1 MINMKQFVVVA
12 YDVADNRRRQKI
24 AKTLEQYG
32 LRCNESVFECL
43 LTEAK
48 IERMKRQILKL
59 AEEHEDVILYY
70 YLCKPCVLKR
80 ESIGRRSEPN
90 PEIVWV

>member
-1 MINMKQFVVVA
+1 MKQFVVVA

-48 IERMKRQILKL
+48 
-59 AEEHEDVILYY
+59 
-70 YLCKPCVLKR
+70 
-80 ESIGRRSEPN
+80 N
-90 PEIVWV
+90 